1 MRAYVITRY
10 GGPAAMLLQDVPVP
24 GPGPGQVLI
33 KVGAAGL
40 NPVDYKMRQG
50 KLRLL
55 FRPRLPFI
63 AGCELAGTV
72 VGVGPGAKRFSAGD
86 RVYSRVDAPGLG
98 AFAEFVCVPQELVAF
113 MPQSLG
119 FVEAAGLPVAG
130 LTALQALRDE
140 LRIQPGTRLFI
151 SGGAG
156 GVGTLA
162 IQLAKYYGAE
172 VTTTASPRGHALVRE
187 LGADHVVDY
196 TRENFAHTL
205 QGFDAA
211 LDAVGGRTL
220 ARVFSILKRGG
231 SVVSVAGIPEPK
243 TALQD
248 LHASR
253 AVAAL
258 FWVVSLGIRLRA
270 WKAGASYRYLF
281 MHASG
286 DDLRFLA
293 GLVDQGKVRPVVD
306 STYPLSR
313 ISDAFAALE
322 TGHAKGK
329 IIVTMD
335 DGGSSA

>member
-1 MRAYVITRY
+1 MV
-10 GGPAAMLLQDVPVP
+10 LQDVPKP
-24 GPGPGQVLI
+24 SPGPGQVLI
-33 KVGAAGL
+33 RVGAAGL

-72 VGVGPGAKRFSAGD
+72 AGVGQGANRFTAGD

-98 AFAEFVCVPQELVAF
+98 AFAEFVCVPQELVAL

-119 FVEAAGLPVAG
+119 FTEAAGLPLAG

-140 LRIQPGTRLFI
+140 LRIQPGSRLFI

-172 VTTTASPRGHALVRE
+172 VTTTASPRGHTLVRE

-196 TRENFAHTL
+196 TRENFVPAL
-205 QGFDAA
+205 KDFDAA

-220 ARVFSILKRGG
+220 KGVLRLLKRGG
-231 SVVSVAGIPEPK
+231 AVVSVAGIPEPK

-253 AVAAL
+253 AAAAL
-258 FWVVSLGIRLRA
+258 FWVISLGVRLRA
-270 WKAGASYRYLF
+270 WRFGVSYRYLF

-306 STYPLSR
+306 SVYPLLR

-322 TGHAKGK
+322 AGHAKGK
-329 IIVTMD
+329 IIVTMND
-335 DGGSSA
+335 DDSSA

>member
-1 MRAYVITRY
+1 M
-10 GGPAAMLLQDVPVP
+10 MLQDVPKP

-40 NPVDYKMRQG
+40 NPVDFKMRQG

-72 VGVGPGAKRFSAGD
+72 VGVGQGANRFTAGD

-98 AFAEFVCVPQELVAF
+98 AFAEFVCVPQELVAL
-113 MPQSLG
+113 MPQSLR
-119 FVEAAGLPVAG
+119 FTEASGLPLAG

-140 LRIQPGTRLFI
+140 LRIQPGSRLVI
-151 SGGAG
+151 AGGAG

-172 VTTTASPRGHALVRE
+172 VTTTASPRGHTLVRE

-196 TRENFAHTL
+196 TRENFAQVPTH
-205 QGFDAA
+205 FDAA
-211 LDAVGGRTL
+211 LDTVGGRTL
-220 ARVFSILKRGG
+220 KGVFRLLKRGAAL
-231 SVVSVAGIPEPK
+231 VSVAGIPEPK

-258 FWVVSLGIRLRA
+258 FWVISLGVRLRA
-270 WKAGASYRYLF
+270 WRSGVSYRYLF

-306 STYPLSR
+306 SVYPLTR

-322 TGHAKGK
+322 AGHAKGK
-329 IIVTMD
+329 IIVTMND
-335 DGGSSA
+335 DDSSA

>member
-10 GGPAAMLLQDVPVP
+10 GGPEAMALRDVATPVP
-24 GPGPGQVLI
+24 GPGHVLI
-33 KVGAAGL
+33 KVRAAGL

-50 KLRLL
+50 KLRPL

-72 VGVGPGAKRFSAGD
+72 VGLGSATNRFRAGD

-98 AFAEFVCVPQELVAF
+98 AFAEFVCVPQELVAL
-113 MPQSLG
+113 MPQSLE
-119 FVEAAGLPVAG
+119 FVEAAGLPLAG
-130 LTALQALRDE
+130 LTALQSLRDE
-140 LRIQPGTRLFI
+140 LRIQPGSRLFI

-196 TRENFAHTL
+196 TRENFAHAL
-205 QGFDAA
+205 KDFDAA

-220 ARVFSILKRGG
+220 KGAFRILRRGAA
-231 SVVSVAGIPEPK
+231 VVSVAGIPEPK

-258 FWVVSLGIRLRA
+258 FWVISLGVRLRA
-270 WKAGASYRYLF
+270 WRSGVSYRYLF

-293 GLVDQGKVRPVVD
+293 GLVDTGKIRPVVD
-306 STYPLSR
+306 SVYPLTR
-313 ISDAFAALE
+313 ISDAFSALE

-335 DGGSSA
+335 DDSPA

>member
-1 MRAYVITRY
+1 MRAYVLTRY
-10 GGPAAMLLQDVPVP
+10 GGPEAMELREVATPQP
-24 GPGPGQVLI
+24 GAGEVLI

-50 KLRLL
+50 KLRAL

-72 VGVGPGAKRFSAGD
+72 VGAGEGASRFAAGD
-86 RVYSRVDAPGLG
+86 RVYSRVDAAGLG
-98 AFAEFVCVPQELVAF
+98 AFAEFVCVTQELVAL
-113 MPQSLG
+113 MPRSLG
-119 FVEAAGLPVAG
+119 YVEAAGLPLAG

-172 VTTTASPRGHALVRE
+172 VTTTASPRGAALVSR

-196 TRENFAHTL
+196 TRENFTDTL
-205 QGFDAA
+205 KGFDAA
-211 LDAVGGRTL
+211 LDAVGGCTL
-220 ARVFSILKRGG
+220 KGIFRILRRGG
-231 SVVSVAGIPEPK
+231 SVVSVAGIPEPQ

-248 LHASR
+248 LHLSK

-258 FWVVSLGIRLRA
+258 FWVVSFGVRLRA
-270 WKAGASYRYLF
+270 WRSGVSYRYLF

-293 GLVDQGKVRPVVD
+293 GLVDDGKIRAVVD
-306 STYPLSR
+306 TTYPLSQ
-313 ISDAFAALE
+313 IPEAFAALE
-322 TGHAKGK
+322 AGHAKGK

>member
-10 GGPAAMLLQDVPVP
+10 GGPEAMVLQDVPVP
-24 GPGPGQVLI
+24 SPGSGQVLI

-72 VGVGPGAKRFSAGD
+72 VGVGPGTNRFTAGD

-98 AFAEFVCVPQELVAF
+98 AFAEFACVPQELVAL

-119 FVEAAGLPVAG
+119 FTEAAGLPLAG
-130 LTALQALRDE
+130 LTAVQALRDE

-172 VTTTASPRGHALVRE
+172 VTTTASPRGLTLVSE

-196 TRENFAHTL
+196 TRENFAQTL
-205 QGFDAA
+205 RGFDAA
-211 LDAVGGRTL
+211 LDAVGGRAL
-220 ARVFSILKRGG
+220 KGVFRILKRGG

-258 FWVVSLGIRLRA
+258 FWMISLGVRLRA
-270 WKAGASYRYLF
+270 WRSGVSYRYLF

-306 STYPLSR
+306 STYPLAR

-322 TGHAKGK
+322 TGRAKGK
-329 IIVTMD
+329 IIVTMAD
-335 DGGSSA
+335 DGSSA

>member
-1 MRAYVITRY
+1 MITRY
-10 GGPAAMLLQDVPVP
+10 GGPEAMVLRDVPVP
-24 GPGPGQVLI
+24 SPRPGQVLI

-72 VGVGPGAKRFSAGD
+72 VGVGPGTNQFIPGD

-98 AFAEFVCVPQELVAF
+98 AFAEFVCVPQELVAL
-113 MPQSLG
+113 MPQSQG
-119 FVEAAGLPVAG
+119 FTEAAGLPLAG

-140 LRIQPGTRLFI
+140 LRIQPGSRLFI

-196 TRENFAHTL
+196 TRENLPQAL
-205 QGFDAA
+205 RDFDAA

-220 ARVFSILKRGG
+220 KRVFRSLKRGG
-231 SVVSVAGIPEPK
+231 AVVSVAGIPEPK

-258 FWVVSLGIRLRA
+258 FWVISLGVRFRA
-270 WKAGASYRYLF
+270 WRAGVLYRYLF

-293 GLVDQGKVRPVVD
+293 GLVDAGRIRPVVD
-306 STYPLSR
+306 SIYPLSR

-322 TGHAKGK
+322 AGHAKGK

-335 DGGSSA
+335 DDSSA

>member
-270 WKAGASYRYLF
+270 WRAGVSYRYLF

>member
-10 GGPAAMLLQDVPVP
+10 GGPEAMVLQDVPVP
-24 GPGPGQVLI
+24 SPGSGQVLI

-50 KLRLL
+50 KLRPL

-63 AGCELAGTV
+63 AGCELAGIV
-72 VGVGPGAKRFSAGD
+72 VGVGPGTNRFTAGD

-98 AFAEFVCVPQELVAF
+98 AFAEFACVPQELVAL

-119 FVEAAGLPVAG
+119 FTEAAGLPLAG
-130 LTALQALRDE
+130 LTAVQALRDE

-162 IQLAKYYGAE
+162 IQLAKYFGAD
-172 VTTTASPRGHALVRE
+172 VTTTASPRGHTLVSE

-196 TRENFAHTL
+196 TRENFAQTL
-205 QGFDAA
+205 RGFDAA

-220 ARVFSILKRGG
+220 KGVFRILKRGG

-258 FWVVSLGIRLRA
+258 FWMISLGVRLRA
-270 WKAGASYRYLF
+270 WRSGVSYRYLF

-293 GLVDQGKVRPVVD
+293 GLVDAGKIRPVVD
-306 STYPLSR
+306 SIYPLSR
-313 ISDAFAALE
+313 ISDAFSALE
-322 TGHAKGK
+322 TGRAKGK
-329 IIVTMD
+329 IIITMAD
-335 DGGSSA
+335 DGSSA

>member
-10 GGPAAMLLQDVPVP
+10 GGPEAMALRDVATPVP
-24 GPGPGQVLI
+24 GPGHVLI
-33 KVGAAGL
+33 KVRAAGL

-63 AGCELAGTV
+63 GGCELAGTV
-72 VGVGPGAKRFSAGD
+72 VRAGPGANRFTAGD

-98 AFAEFVCVPQELVAF
+98 AFAEFVCVPEELVAL

-119 FVEAAGLPVAG
+119 FAEAAGLPLAG

-140 LRIQPGTRLFI
+140 LRIQPGSRLFI

-162 IQLAKYYGAE
+162 IQLAKYYRAE
-172 VTTTASPRGHALVRE
+172 VTATASPRGHALVRE
-187 LGADHVVDY
+187 LGADRVVDY

-205 QGFDAA
+205 EGFDAA
-211 LDAVGGRTL
+211 LDAVGGRTWT
-220 ARVFSILKRGG
+220 RVFRILRRGG
-231 SVVSVAGIPEPK
+231 RIVSVAGIPEPK
-243 TALQD
+243 TALED

-253 AVAAL
+253 AVAIL
-258 FWVVSLGIRLRA
+258 FWVVSLGVRLRA
-270 WKAGASYRYLF
+270 WRAGVSYRYLF

-293 GLVDQGKVRPVVD
+293 GLVDEGYVRPVVD
-306 STYPLSR
+306 SIYPLTQ
-313 ISDAFAALE
+313 IPDAFAALE
-322 TGHAKGK
+322 TGGAKGK

-335 DGGSSA
+335 DDSPA

>member
-1 MRAYVITRY
+1 MRAFVITRY
-10 GGPAAMLLQDVPVP
+10 GGPAAMVLQDVPVP
-24 GPGPGQVLI
+24 SPGPGQVLI

-50 KLRLL
+50 KLRVL
-55 FRPRLPFI
+55 FRPKLPFI

-72 VGVGPGAKRFSAGD
+72 VGLGPGTERFAAGD
-86 RVYSRVDAPGLG
+86 RVYSRVDTPGLG
-98 AFAEFVCVPQELVAF
+98 AFAEFVCVPQELVAL
-113 MPQSLG
+113 MPRSLG
-119 FVEAAGLPVAG
+119 FVEAAGLPLAG

-187 LGADHVVDY
+187 LGADHVLDY

-205 QGFDAA
+205 EGFDAA
-211 LDAVGGRTL
+211 LDAVGGWTL
-220 ARVFSILKRGG
+220 TRVFQILKRGG

-258 FWVVSLGIRLRA
+258 FWMVSLRLRLRA
-270 WKAGASYRYLF
+270 WKAGVSYRYLF

-293 GLVDQGKVRPVVD
+293 WLVDQGKIRPVVD
-306 STYPLSR
+306 STYPLPR

-322 TGHAKGK
+322 TGRAKGK

>member
-10 GGPAAMLLQDVPVP
+10 GGPEAMVLRNVAMPI
-24 GPGPGQVLI
+24 PGPGQVLI
-33 KVGAAGL
+33 KVRAAGL

-55 FRPRLPFI
+55 FRPGLPFI
-63 AGCELAGTV
+63 AGCEMAGSV
-72 VGVGPGAKRFSAGD
+72 VGAGPGTNRFTAGD
-86 RVYSRVDAPGLG
+86 RVYSRVDVPGLG
-98 AFAEFVCVPQELVAF
+98 AFADFVCVAEELVAL

-119 FVEAAGLPVAG
+119 FAEAAGLPLAG
-130 LTALQALRDE
+130 HTALQALRDE
-140 LRIQPGTRLFI
+140 LRIQPGSRLFI

-187 LGADHVVDY
+187 LGADRVVDY

-205 QGFDAA
+205 EGFDAA

-220 ARVFSILKRGG
+220 TRVFPILRRGASI
-231 SVVSVAGIPEPK
+231 VSVAGIPEPK

-248 LHASR
+248 LRASR
-253 AVAAL
+253 AVAAV
-258 FWVVSLGIRLRA
+258 FWVVSLGVRLRA
-270 WKAGASYRYLF
+270 WRAGVSYRYLF

-286 DDLRFLA
+286 DDLHFLA
-293 GLVDQGKVRPVVD
+293 GLVDQGKIRPVVD
-306 STYPLSR
+306 STYPLTR

-322 TGHAKGK
+322 TGRAKGK

-335 DGGSSA
+335 DDGPPA

>member
-119 FVEAAGLPVAG
+119 FVEAAGLPLAG
-130 LTALQALRDE
+130 LTALQTLRDE

>member
-10 GGPAAMLLQDVPVP
+10 GGPEAMVLQDVPKP
-24 GPGPGQVLI
+24 SPGPGQVLI

-72 VGVGPGAKRFSAGD
+72 VGVGPGANRFTAGD

-98 AFAEFVCVPQELVAF
+98 AFAEFVCVPQELVAL

-119 FVEAAGLPVAG
+119 FTEAAGLPLAG

-140 LRIQPGTRLFI
+140 LPIHPGSRLFI

-172 VTTTASPRGHALVRE
+172 VTTTASPRGHTLVRD

-196 TRENFAHTL
+196 TRENFA
-205 QGFDAA
+205 QAPNDFDAA
-211 LDAVGGRTL
+211 LDTVGGRTL
-220 ARVFSILKRGG
+220 MGVFRILKRGG
-231 SVVSVAGIPEPK
+231 AVVSVAGIPEPK

-253 AVAAL
+253 VVAAL
-258 FWVVSLGIRLRA
+258 FWGISLGVRLRA
-270 WKAGASYRYLF
+270 WRSGVLYRYLF

-286 DDLRFLA
+286 DDLRLLA
-293 GLVDQGKVRPVVD
+293 GLVDVGKIRPVVD
-306 STYPLSR
+306 SVYPLRR
-313 ISDAFAALE
+313 ISDAFAVLE
-322 TGHAKGK
+322 AGHAKGK
-329 IIVTMD
+329 IIVTMND
-335 DGGSSA
+335 DSSA